1 VSHFS
6 VEWAKFHSLHGA
18 IDKPATRRYYL
29 FVLSELERVPQEQR
43 RSGYRRWFSDDELDL
58 IVWYSDSGE
67 VSGFQLCY
75 DLKGLER
82 AFTWREGAGLMH
94 TAVDTGDDS
103 PLHNHS
109 PILVSCPVVS
119 LEKVIAEFGARSQ
132 TLDPPIATFIL
143 SKISGF
149 KAKR

>member
-1 VSHFS
+1 
-6 VEWAKFHSLHGA
+6 
-18 IDKPATRRYYL
+18 
-29 FVLSELERVPQEQR
+29 VLSELERVPQEKR
-43 RSGYRRWFSDDELDL
+43 RSGYRRWFSDEEFDL
-58 IVWYSDSGE
+58 IVWYTESGE

-75 DLKGLER
+75 DLRGRER
-82 AFTWREGAGLMH
+82 AFTWREGAGMMH

-119 LEKVIAEFGARSQ
+119 LDKVLADFGTRSQ
-132 TLDPPIATFIL
+132 TLDSRIATFIL

-149 KAKR
+149 KPKR